1 MTAILNPN
9 LPDGI
14 TRSSDL
20 QAFVTLDNCH
30 ALMFHFREDNS
41 PADAMLSCVIVWK
54 DRPSAVKPV
63 EERKRLR
70 DLRPGDR
77 VTVFGK
83 SATLVEVEIYR

>member
-1 MTAILNPN
+1 MLRLDFV
-9 LPDGI
+9 LPHAPIGRTTDADGSEESWCCH
-14 TRSSDL
+14 TRQVKRHTVAPVD
-20 QAFVTLDNCH
+20 D
-30 ALMFHFREDNS
+30 
-41 PADAMLSCVIVWK
+41 MLSCVIVWK

-83 SATLVEVEIYR
+83 LATLVEVEIYR